1 MSDEAVTKPTLE
13 TVLERINDLRD
24 VVDAFR
30 AEMNTFRTSAEERL
44 EDIGVWLDKVQ
55 SIALE
60 ARSDIREFNREF
72 RDLRSQFK
80 QPA

>member
-13 TVLERINDLRD
+13 TVLERINDLRGE
-24 VVDAFR
+24 VGAFR
-30 AEMNTFRTSAEERL
+30 ASTEEKL
-44 EDIGVWLDKVQ
+44 EDIEIRLDKIQ

-60 ARSDIREFNREF
+60 ARSEVKELKREF
-72 RDLRSQFK
+72 RDFRSQFK